1 MKTSNFVLLALTL
14 LDVLEASGKKGGKLN
29 AKGNASRNQIP
40 RTRAAETTEAPSSG
54 FGTGSSSRPFP
65 GHMLLMP
72 VSIMN
77 NVLESSARNNVG
89 ITGSRNRLT
98 GAAVSEN
105 DHDDENGFSLLSSI
119 DDDEFGGNK
128 VIVISESP
136 ESNAR
141 KIKATRKRSNDDH
154 DLDNFDENNAAD
166 ALLSMS
172 KSGGNGEVDLE
183 DSSEKHKNKKER
195 KEKKQD
201 LPALLN
207 MTENMLFNDTIRKY
221 NKYFDERNM
230 ETVGCETL
238 FKCMSNSTSPKLA
251 TYLIRHGARLADTEE
266 SAVIAL
272 AAKEEGEGS
281 LTELFKILLEEDPIS
296 VAKIFIRAAGMTE
309 ADDETVDMF
318 FFVLLVDMTES
329 LVEAQTDLLIS
340 LIEVLA
346 ESDRMS
352 NSFGLLLGDGDRIMK
367 LFSKAL
373 KSGNASFIE
382 LVLDLE
388 LLRIND
394 NISLSG
400 QGTVQT
406 LVSSLFGRI
415 ESKKIIDFIQKFDY
429 DMKTSNDSAINP
441 DGDIL
446 VCALAVRDLKSF
458 KRLLLL
464 GASLN
469 VNVRVGEQS
478 QLLADFVRE
487 NEQEFYDAIQS
498 FNMGI
503 LQVEL
508 ETEEAEEIDNPDLM
522 LVAPKNM

>member
-14 LDVLEASGKKGGKLN
+14 LDVLEASGKKGGNLN
-29 AKGNASRNQIP
+29 AKGNANRNQIP
-40 RTRAAETTEAPSSG
+40 TRAAETTEAPSSG

-72 VSIMN
+72 ESMRN
-77 NVLESSARNNVG
+77 NLLESSARNDVD

-98 GAAVSEN
+98 GAASEN
-105 DHDDENGFSLLSSI
+105 DHYDENGFSLLSSI
-119 DDDEFGGNK
+119 DNDEFGGNK
-128 VIVISESP
+128 VISNSP
-136 ESNAR
+136 KSNPR
-141 KIKATRKRSNDDH
+141 KIKATRKRAND

-183 DSSEKHKNKKER
+183 DSSEKHKNKKKR

-251 TYLIRHGARLADTEE
+251 TYLIGHGARLADTEE

-281 LTELFKILLEEDPIS
+281 LTELFKTLLEEDPIS

-352 NSFGLLLGDGDRIMK
+352 NSLKFLLGDGDRIMK

-429 DMKTSNDSAINP
+429 GMKTSNDSAINP

-446 VCALAVRDLKSF
+446 SCALAVRDLKSF

-498 FNMGI
+498 FNMGT

-522 LVAPKNM
+522 LAAPKNM

>member
-119 DDDEFGGNK
+119 DNDEFGGNK
-128 VIVISESP
+128 VISESAK
-136 ESNAR
+136 SNPR
-141 KIKATRKRSNDDH
+141 KIKATRKRAN
-154 DLDNFDENNAAD
+154 DENDAAD
-166 ALLSMS
+166 TLLSMS

-207 MTENMLFNDTIRKY
+207 VTENMLFNDTIRKY

-238 FKCMSNSTSPKLA
+238 FKCISYSMSPKLA

-272 AAKEEGEGS
+272 AAKEEGEGL
-281 LTELFKILLEEDPIS
+281 LTDLFKILLEEDPIS

-352 NSFGLLLGDGDRIMK
+352 NSLNFLLGDGDRIMK

-382 LVLDLE
+382 LVLDLQ